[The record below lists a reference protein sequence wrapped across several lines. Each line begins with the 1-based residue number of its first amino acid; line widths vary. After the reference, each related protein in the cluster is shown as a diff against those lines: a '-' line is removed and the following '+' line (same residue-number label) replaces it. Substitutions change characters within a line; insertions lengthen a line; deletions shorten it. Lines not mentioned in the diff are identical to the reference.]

1 MIKTINNQTTKKEKK
16 MRIKTLKY
24 KKAIVVQ
31 RENFLKA
38 DEKKII
44 WRSICSFVLYL
55 NETVAEHCVPNV
67 SVIGILLRNIM
78 ILKKCFVFRY
88 IKKEK
93 EKKIDSRHL
102 FFWLPMRSVSICP
115 STIRNSFQ
123 FFSRRETCVRCRLN
137 AMQVSLSILPAT
149 FLFMILKFVNMKKCK
164 LFRW

>member
-16 MRIKTLKY
+16 LRIKTLKY

-44 WRSICSFVLYL
+44 MWRSICSFVLYL
-55 NETVAEHCVPNV
+55 NETVTEHCVPNV

-93 EKKIDSRHL
+93 EKKNRFETS
-102 FFWLPMRSVSICP
+102 FFLASHALREYLP
-115 STIRNSFQ
+115 Q
-123 FFSRRETCVRCRLN
+123 HYKEFFSIF
-137 AMQVSLSILPAT
+137 QSS
-149 FLFMILKFVNMKKCK
+149 
-164 LFRW
+164 